1 MPKEH
6 LKLSGNF
13 VSPKDLKGVV
23 KGGFVGGGSKIF
35 SKYADKFSQNIEK
48 LENACE
54 KLGGKKLIQAM

>member
-1 MPKEH
+1 M
-6 LKLSGNF
+6 
-13 VSPKDLKGVV
+13 
-23 KGGFVGGGSKIF
+23 F